1 MAFPFFWLRILSFS
15 RGAIWQCAMFHRL
28 IASVCIGWPWE
39 YGIQNAHS
47 CIFIKQL
54 AQMFTISSK
63 MNWAPWHIREGL
75 LKQSLFYK
83 SYLCPN
89 SNKCAE
95 TRKRIGVRFYFFFFI
110 LHLFWSTFKAPKLSL
125 YAWLISDF
133 ESIKKVLEIWNLPT
147 KMIRHIRRQSARDG
161 SLQKPI

>member
-1 MAFPFFWLRILSFS
+1 MPFYLNRSMAFPFFWLRILSFS

-63 MNWAPWHIREGL
+63 LNWAPWHILEGL

-95 TRKRIGVRFYFFFFI
+95 TRKRKGVRFYFFSSFCTFFG
-110 LHLFWSTFKAPKLSL
+110 LPLKL
-125 YAWLISDF
+125 
-133 ESIKKVLEIWNLPT
+133 
-147 KMIRHIRRQSARDG
+147 QSYLCMLD
-161 SLQKPI
+161 